1 VARTDAPG
9 RPHRSVD
16 RLRSVGRLRTAYMS
30 TKLAFLLSAALAISA
45 PAAQSAASALTDK
58 TPASKVMAKYEQVLA
73 AARKDPPAPGGI
85 ICIGS
90 SHMEFWKTVAEDL
103 APLTVR
109 NYGVGGSRMS
119 QAADLFIDNL
129 AIAFKPRA
137 VILYEGSNDISGGGK
152 PEEVLANFQKLHR
165 KLHAALPQ
173 ARLYVLGL
181 VPSPGKRF
189 EKIEEVRKTDDLLRQ
204 ECETQ
209 AWMKFIDTTTP
220 LIGADGQPRAELF
233 IPGNI
238 HMLPAGYAVWK
249 SVIAP
254 VVVPAEKPFEKPN

>member
-1 VARTDAPG
+1 MK
-9 RPHRSVD
+9 S
-16 RLRSVGRLRTAYMS
+16 
-30 TKLAFLLSAALAISA
+30 KLPLLLFAALAVSA
-45 PAAQSAASALTDK
+45 SAAENAANALTDK
-58 TPASKVMAKYEQVLA
+58 SPPSKVMAKYEKVLA

-90 SHMEFWKTVAEDL
+90 SHMEFWKTVSEDL
-103 APLTVR
+103 APLTVH
-109 NYGVGGSRMS
+109 NYGIGGSRMP
-119 QAADLFIDNL
+119 QAADIFIENL

-137 VILYEGSNDISGGGK
+137 VILYEGSNDISAGGK
-152 PEEVLANFQKLHR
+152 PGDVLANFQKLHR
-165 KLHAALPQ
+165 KLHAALPET
-173 ARLYVLGL
+173 RLYVLGL

-189 EKIEEVRKTDDLLRQ
+189 DKIDTVRETNELLRK
-204 ECETQ
+204 ECEKQ

-220 LIGADGQPRAELF
+220 LIGPDGQPKAECF

-254 VVVPAEKPFEKPN
+254 VLVPVEKPFEQNK